1 MKRFEDEWRQLT
13 TAARQ
18 APAAGPVTAP
28 YGFATRVAARAM
40 SGEPRAGLTMF
51 GRFSVRAL
59 YLACLLTLVS
69 LAANYLAFAGTEDD
83 EQGLIDP
90 VSEVFSNAS

>member
-1 MKRFEDEWRQLT
+1 MNEFESKWQRLV

-18 APAAGPVTAP
+18 APVTKDVAAP

-40 SGEPRAGLTMF
+40 GDGRPTLSAMF

-59 YLACLLTLVS
+59 WVACLLTLVS
-69 LAANYLAFAGTEDD
+69 VAANYLAFASSEDD
-83 EQGLIDP
+83 EQSLIDP
-90 VSEVFSNAS
+90 VSEVLNAS

>member
-1 MKRFEDEWRQLT
+1 MKNFENEWRQLT
-13 TAARQ
+13 VAARQ

-40 SGEPRAGLTMF
+40 SAEPPVGMTMF
-51 GRFSVRAL
+51 GRFSVQAL
-59 YLACLLTLVS
+59 YLACLLTLASV
-69 LAANYLAFAGTEDD
+69 AANYLAFAGMEDD
-83 EQGLIDP
+83 EQALIDP